1 MYLFNCKKNKKNS
14 NLKRQKDSDEYDKNN
29 SKKIRKDNNNIII
42 NNLDNLLNK
51 MDTKDTS
58 MNAIIYIRCSS
69 KKQNEG
75 DLHGAE
81 TQKADCIDYAKKNNF
96 NIISILEDT
105 FNGHDITK
113 LKIYD
118 IIKSNNYNLNIIVA
132 DPSRLSRRP
141 AHGISFI
148 EECMNRKIIIHSARN
163 NISTET
169 TMGQYQFGT
178 GFYEA
183 RIESEQQSK
192 RSRALYEQKKKNG
205 SHIGIAPFGYHLKK
219 IISPNSQ
226 YPITV
231 KEENEYE
238 QKVIKLISM
247 LYYGNEREEI
257 YKIMREISQ
266 NLLARIYY
274 YDENT
279 KKDVEHELRIYYGN
293 MTRQD
298 IADILNKNNILKRGK
313 QWSKNMV
320 SRIIIDLNNNEN
332 IQYLCEDGKYYDI
345 EREYENKME
354 DEEKG
359 EEEVEVEEDPDD
371 DCNEKIIRMKIEMK
385 KMQEELNKL
394 KNNKCIFPEVRKR
407 NPNYNYYNDSFENEL

>member
-1 MYLFNCKKNKKNS
+1 MYLFNSK
-14 NLKRQKDSDEYDKNN
+14 NLKRSKDPNRDDKNN
-29 SKKIRKDNNNIII
+29 SKKIRKDNNYIM
-42 NNLDNLLNK
+42 NNLDNLLNE
-51 MDTKDTS
+51 MNTDDTS
-58 MNAIIYIRCSS
+58 MNAIIYIRCST

-81 TQKADCIDYAKKNNF
+81 TQKADCLDYAKKNKF
-96 NIISILEDT
+96 NVISILEDT

-148 EECMNRKIIIHSARN
+148 EECVNRKIIIHSARN

-169 TMGQYQFGT
+169 TMGQSQFGI

-192 RSRALYEQKKKNG
+192 RSKALYEQKKKNG
-205 SHIGIAPFGYHLKK
+205 SHIGIAPYGYHLNKV
-219 IISPNSQ
+219 ISPNTQ

-238 QKVIKLISM
+238 QKVIKLVSM
-247 LYYGNEREEI
+247 LYFGNEREEI
-257 YKIMREISQ
+257 YKILREVSQ

-274 YDENT
+274 YDIT
-279 KKDVEHELRIYYGN
+279 RQKDVEHELRIYYGN
-293 MTRQD
+293 ITRQD

-313 QWSKNMV
+313 QWSKDMV
-320 SRIIIDLNNNEN
+320 GRIIIDLKNNKN
-332 IQYLCEDGKYYDI
+332 IQYLHEDGKYYDI

-354 DEEKG
+354 NEEKII
-359 EEEVEVEEDPDD
+359 EEEEVEEDPDD
-371 DCNEKIIRMKIEMK
+371 NCNEKIIRMKIEIK

-394 KNNKCIFPEVRKR
+394 KNNKSIFPEVRKR

>member
-1 MYLFNCKKNKKNS
+1 MYLFNSK
-14 NLKRQKDSDEYDKNN
+14 NLKRSKDPNRDDKNN
-29 SKKIRKDNNNIII
+29 SKKIRKDNNYIM
-42 NNLDNLLNK
+42 NNLDNLLNE
-51 MDTKDTS
+51 MNTKDTS
-58 MNAIIYIRCSS
+58 MDAIIYIRCST

-81 TQKADCIDYAKKNNF
+81 TQKADCLDYAKKNKF
-96 NIISILEDT
+96 NVISILEDT

-148 EECMNRKIIIHSARN
+148 EECVNRKIIIHSARN

-169 TMGQYQFGT
+169 TMGQSQFGI

-192 RSRALYEQKKKNG
+192 RSKALYEQKKKNG
-205 SHIGIAPFGYHLKK
+205 SHIGIAPYGYHLTK

-238 QKVIKLISM
+238 QKVIKLVSM

-257 YKIMREISQ
+257 YKIIREVSQ

-274 YDENT
+274 YDINT
-279 KKDVEHELRIYYGN
+279 QKDIEHESRIYYGN
-293 MTRQD
+293 ITRQD

-313 QWSKNMV
+313 QWSKDMV
-320 SRIIIDLNNNEN
+320 GRIIIDLKNNKN

-354 DEEKG
+354 DEEKII
-359 EEEVEVEEDPDD
+359 EEEEVEEDPDD
-371 DCNEKIIRMKIEMK
+371 NCNEKIIRMKIEIK

-394 KNNKCIFPEVRKR
+394 KNNKSIFPELRKR
-407 NPNYNYYNDSFENEL
+407 NPNYNYDNDSFENEL